1 MLVFT
6 STPTTGTQ
14 NTYQGQGDYTTFS
27 FPAAVGGLNRRDA
40 KADMPIT
47 DANVLTNVIPYP
59 TFCAVRRGHIQ
70 HATGITGQVE
80 TLMEWAGPS
89 SRKLLAAASTIIYD
103 VTSGGAASSSI
114 TGLTNARWQWVNFAT
129 SGGSFLV
136 IANGA
141 DSVRNFDGSSWTTPA
156 ITGVTSADLI
166 NVCAWKERLWF
177 IEKNSTDAW
186 YLPVNSIAGAAV
198 RYPLGALLEGGG
210 KLVAADSLSYDSG
223 TGPDS
228 LLAFISDKGQVLIFQ
243 GTDPSS
249 ASTFALVNN
258 FIIGSPIGN
267 RPLLRVGGDLAVI
280 SVDGIVSLIAMSNK
294 DRSASDQAA
303 ITNKIQDLFND
314 YARDYRSN
322 FGWQGQI
329 YPLGSYVLFNIPLST
344 TQYNQLVMNTETGS
358 WCLFEGMNGACWGL
372 LNDDIYFGGNGVVYK
387 ADTSFQDDGGII
399 SFDYQGAFNNFG
411 QKSRKKHFQMIRSLM
426 LTNGSPTI
434 LQSMNV
440 DFSDV
445 EPTGTLTPTAPPTS
459 TWDDGDWDS
468 ALWGGTNSFY
478 QWANVGQIGA
488 WGTPR
493 IKGAL
498 DGISLQLNSFEIKM
512 TVGGVL

>member
-14 NTYQGQGDYTTFS
+14 NTSAGSGDYTTFS

-40 KADMPIT
+40 KADMPIQ

-59 TFCAVRRGHIQ
+59 TFCAVRRGFEEY
-70 HATGITGQVE
+70 ATGLTQQVE

-89 SRKLLAAASTIIYD
+89 SRKFFGAADGTIYD
-103 VTSGGAASSSI
+103 ISSAGAASSSV
-114 TGLTNARWQWVNFAT
+114 TGLTSARWQWVNFST
-129 SGGSFLV
+129 SGGAFLV

-141 DSVRNFDGSSWTTPA
+141 DSVRNYNGSVWSTPA

-166 NVCAWKERLWF
+166 YPCVWKNRLWF
-177 IEKNSTDAW
+177 VQKNTTDAW
-186 YLPVNSIAGAAV
+186 YLPVNSVAGAATKL
-198 RYPLGALLEGGG
+198 PLGSLFERGG
-210 KLVAADSLSYDSG
+210 KLVAIGTVSYDSG
-223 TGPDS
+223 TGPDD
-228 LLAFISDKGQVLIFQ
+228 LIAFISDQGEVLIYQ
-243 GTDPSS
+243 GTDPDSS
-249 ASTFALVNN
+249 TTFSIVNS
-258 FIIGSPIGN
+258 FTIGAPIGQ
-267 RPLLRVGGDLAVI
+267 RCLLQVGGDLAVI
-280 SVDGIVSLIAMSNK
+280 SIDGIVSMIAMSNK
-294 DRSASDQAA
+294 DRSASSQAA
-303 ITNKIQDLFND
+303 ITDKIQDLFND

-329 YPLGSYVLFNIPLST
+329 YPLGSYVLFNVPISST
-344 TQYNQLVMNTETGS
+344 QSNQLVMNTETGS
-358 WCLFEGMNGACWGL
+358 WCLFTGQNASCFAL
-372 LNDDIYFGGNGVVYK
+372 YNDEIYFGANGIVYK
-387 ADTSFQDDGGII
+387 ADAGLQDDGGII

-411 QKSRKKHFQMIRSLM
+411 QKSRKKHFQMIRSLL

-445 EPTGTLTPTAPPTS
+445 EPTGTLSPTAPPAS
-459 TWDDGDWDS
+459 TWDSGEWDE
-468 ALWGGTNSFY
+468 AMWGGTNSFY
-478 QWANVGQIGA
+478 QWANVGVIGA
-488 WGTPR
+488 YGTPR

-498 DGISLQLNSFEIKM
+498 NGISLQFNSFEIKM